1 MNKKMRHRKRY
12 DGALFLL
19 PSLLGVSTFLIV
31 PFLDVIRRS
40 FTDVI
45 GENFVGL
52 QNYRTIFQ
60 TSAFQLASA
69 NTFKFVLVCIPLLLL
84 LSLIIAVILTES
96 FGNKSRLKH
105 AYLIPMAIPVA
116 SIVLFWR
123 VVFDKQGLLNGI
135 LAQFGI
141 PGTDWMKESTAFVI
155 LVGSYIWKNLGYN
168 IVLWTAGLTSIPRS
182 LYEAAAVDG
191 AGWWKKFHCITLPNL
206 RSVLCTIS
214 VLAFLNSF
222 KVFREAYLVAGDY
235 PDESMYLLQH
245 LFNNWFREL
254 SLDKLSAAAIVVSMI
269 IFLGIR
275 LLEKFWDQEEQ
286 CR

>member
-1 MNKKMRHRKRY
+1 MRHRKRY

-191 AGWWKKFHCITLPNL
+191 AGWWKKFRCITLPNL